1 MEEEV
6 WNPEKFRQ
14 LLLYVAK
21 KSEEDPFFGAVKL
34 NKILYFSDF
43 NAYRRRGHSITGAEY
58 QRLPEGPAPRKLL
71 PERQALL
78 DKGAIEIVER
88 PFFNHVQQRIV
99 VTAKELDVP
108 LLSAEERQIVDE
120 VIDVALAGKNGRE
133 ASLESHAEIGWQL
146 FANGDSIPYRTAW
159 YEPGPISL
167 EGIEAAK
174 RAAEKTGIP

>member
-1 MEEEV
+1 MEEEE

-21 KSEEDPFFGAVKL
+21 KSERDPFFGAVKL

-43 NAYRRRGHSITGAEY
+43 NAFRRLGHSITGADY

-71 PERQALL
+71 PERQILL
-78 DKGAIEIVER
+78 ERKAIEVEER
-88 PFFNHVQQRIV
+88 PFFNHIQQRIV
-99 VTAKELDVP
+99 AKVDPDLTAISE
-108 LLSAEERQIVDE
+108 AERAIVDE

-133 ASLESHAEIGWQL
+133 ASDESHAEIGWQL
-146 FANGDSIPYRTAW
+146 FQNGESIPYRTAW
-159 YEPGPISL
+159 YSPGPISL

-174 RAAEKTGIP
+174 KAAQAGIS